1 MKVSL
6 TRANRWLTI
15 VFAAFFFLQVF
26 YLLVGFAS
34 LPGYYQRVTT
44 QEVEPVVLYGKETLN
59 NQIIK
64 QKADARGLTLQQY
77 ATYQNIVNTAAA
89 LLPLGIAIVIIR
101 RARWQWFAWFTAF
114 LIVFL
119 GEYSLGEQMQAVQL
133 ISIQFY
139 GLNAIFWCLALLY
152 FFLFPNGIAVPWHLA
167 WLVIGLVI
175 YHFFIQVGTVIAY
188 VAPEFALRFNLPN
201 WGNPAFAWPVLAN
214 FVIILACQ
222 MHRYRRVSTPGERQQ
237 TKWFLAGFALTVAMI
252 PLSVYVDASGL
263 DGFLNDFA
271 DLTLWLPVYFG
282 LAIAITRYRL
292 FDLDIL
298 IRRTLVY
305 SLLSGLL
312 GLVYFG
318 GVALFQAILTA
329 DRGLLT
335 AGEAVSGQ
343 PSAVVI
349 VITTLAIAAL
359 FNPLRRRIQ
368 DFIDRRFYRRK
379 YDAEKALAEFA
390 AAARSEMDLQLL
402 SSKLVDVVQQT
413 VQPESARLWLARR
426 QEGAGDGKR

>member
-1 MKVSL
+1 
-6 TRANRWLTI
+6 
-15 VFAAFFFLQVF
+15 
-26 YLLVGFAS
+26 
-34 LPGYYQRVTT
+34 
-44 QEVEPVVLYGKETLN
+44 
-59 NQIIK
+59 
-64 QKADARGLTLQQY
+64 
-77 ATYQNIVNTAAA
+77 
-89 LLPLGIAIVIIR
+89 
-101 RARWQWFAWFTAF
+101 
-114 LIVFL
+114 
-119 GEYSLGEQMQAVQL
+119 
-133 ISIQFY
+133 
-139 GLNAIFWCLALLY
+139 
-152 FFLFPNGIAVPWHLA
+152 
-167 WLVIGLVI
+167 
-175 YHFFIQVGTVIAY
+175 
-188 VAPEFALRFNLPN
+188 
-201 WGNPAFAWPVLAN
+201 
-214 FVIILACQ
+214 
-222 MHRYRRVSTPGERQQ
+222 
-237 TKWFLAGFALTVAMI
+237 MI